1 MNGRVYDPLLGRF
14 LSPDPVVS
22 GPGGSQGWN
31 LYAYVGNNPLSR
43 TDPTGLFVAGSCS
56 APGSNCVNFAG
67 GGGGWGGGTRT
78 ETVTAATQVFGVWLH
93 RFRVWQSDWRQR
105 WDSRRER
112 WVFENHGAWEWL
124 TQLIPYSTTVHA
136 SWRFVVAEEDPAS
149 EPVDPNWTDR
159 DRVAAEL
166 AKEVYDKDGGLLESL
181 GVKYDPK
188 HGFAAALYQRDGQYY
203 LAFRGSQKEWADWG
217 TNLGQGAG
225 LRSSQY
231 DQAVELAKAVHE
243 ATGGNVV
250 LVGHSLGGGL
260 ASAGAYAT
268 GADAVTFNASGLSRR
283 NRRGPGGDIRAHYI
297 KGDLLSVLQDL
308 TPIIAPSAAG
318 TRIRH
323 APRGSPALLGRHS
336 IDQFP
341 E

>member
-1 MNGRVYDPLLGRF
+1 M
-14 LSPDPVVS
+14 
-22 GPGGSQGWN
+22 
-31 LYAYVGNNPLSR
+31 
-43 TDPTGLFVAGSCS
+43 
-56 APGSNCVNFAG
+56 
-67 GGGGWGGGTRT
+67 
-78 ETVTAATQVFGVWLH
+78 
-93 RFRVWQSDWRQR
+93 
-105 WDSRRER
+105 
-112 WVFENHGAWEWL
+112 
-124 TQLIPYSTTVHA
+124 
-136 SWRFVVAEEDPAS
+136 
-149 EPVDPNWTDR
+149 
-159 DRVAAEL
+159 
-166 AKEVYDKDGGLLESL
+166 YDKDGGLLESL

-231 DQAVELAKAVHE
+231 EQAVKLAEAVYQ

-250 LVGHSLGGGL
+250 LIGHSLGGGL

-283 NRRGPGGDIRAHYI
+283 YRRGPGGDIRAHYI

-323 APRGSPALLGRHS
+323 DPRGSPALLGRHS